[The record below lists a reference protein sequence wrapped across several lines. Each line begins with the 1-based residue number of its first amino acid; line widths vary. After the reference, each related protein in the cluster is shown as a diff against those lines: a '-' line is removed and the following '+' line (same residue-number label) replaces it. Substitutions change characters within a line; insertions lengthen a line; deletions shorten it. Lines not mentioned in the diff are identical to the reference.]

1 MTALEYGGS
10 RRRPDNPETSDERR
24 SARLGWAGGRSRM
37 KTRRPGVGGRAPDF
51 DQPRRGPRRGGFG
64 HDQPLGGLIAFRFFG
79 GLERDNV
86 EPGDVKLRG
95 ASVRRSRQQPPGAQ
109 GGG

>member
-24 SARLGWAGGRSRM
+24 SARLRWAGGQSRM

-51 DQPRRGPRRGGFG
+51 DQPRRGQRGGVFG
-64 HDQPLGGLIAFRFFG
+64 NDESLGDLIAFRVFG
-79 GLERDNV
+79 VFEPDNV
-86 EPGDVKLRG
+86 QPGEVEPC
-95 ASVRRSRQQPPGAQ
+95 ASSFGR
-109 GGG
+109 

>member
-37 KTRRPGVGGRAPDF
+37 KTRRPGVGSRAPDF
-51 DQPRRGPRRGGFG
+51 DQPRRGQRRGVFRNDGS
-64 HDQPLGGLIAFRFFG
+64 PWGLIALGFFG
-79 GLERDNV
+79 VFERGKV
-86 EPGDVKLRG
+86 EPGDG
-95 ASVRRSRQQPPGAQ
+95 EPGQPSVGRVR
-109 GGG
+109 